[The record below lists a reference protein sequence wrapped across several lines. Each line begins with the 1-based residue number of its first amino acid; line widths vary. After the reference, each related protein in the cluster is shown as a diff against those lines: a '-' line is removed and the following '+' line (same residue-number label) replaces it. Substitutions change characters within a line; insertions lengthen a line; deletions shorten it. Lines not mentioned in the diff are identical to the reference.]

1 MMQDDQIIYPELVE
15 QSHAYLLSRGVA
27 VSKDVVYRNMIKFHL
42 IDQNGQPTQ
51 KAIREGLVSETNDPN
66 SLALFKARNPLFLPY
81 DDRHFTW
88 VAKLQ
93 EWAADLYVAKDVS
106 KRIIDGR
113 AIGDKQH
120 AQAVL
125 KYLEKQEGD
134 HYQ

>member
-1 MMQDDQIIYPELVE
+1 MKDDHIIYPELVE
-15 QSHAYLLSRGVA
+15 QSHAYLLSRSVD
-27 VSKDVVYRNMIKFHL
+27 VSKDVVYRNMIKCHL
-42 IDQNGQPTQ
+42 IDQNGQPTR
-51 KAIREGLVSETNDPN
+51 KAIDEGLVSEANDPN

-93 EWAADLYVAKDVS
+93 EWAADLFVAKDVS

-113 AIGDKQH
+113 AIGNKHH

-134 HYQ
+134 NHE

>member
-1 MMQDDQIIYPELVE
+1 MKDDHIIYPELVE
-15 QSHAYLLSRGVA
+15 QSHAYLLSRSVD
-27 VSKDVVYRNMIKFHL
+27 VSKDVVYRNMIKCHL
-42 IDQNGQPTQ
+42 IDQNGQPTR
-51 KAIREGLVSETNDPN
+51 KAIDEGLVSEANDPN

-81 DDRHFTW
+81 DDRHFTL

>member
-1 MMQDDQIIYPELVE
+1 MKDDRIIYPELVE
-15 QSHAYLLSRGVA
+15 QSHAYLLSRGVD
-27 VSKDVVYRNMIKFHL
+27 VSKDVVYRNMIKCHL
-42 IDQNGQPTQ
+42 IDQNGQPTR
-51 KAIREGLVSETNDPN
+51 KAIDEGLVSETDKPD

>member
-1 MMQDDQIIYPELVE
+1 MQDDQIIYPELVE
-15 QSHAYLLSRGVA
+15 QSHAYLLSLGVA

-51 KAIREGLVSETNDPN
+51 KAINEGLVSETNDPN
-66 SLALFKARNPLFLPY
+66 SLAVFKAQNPLFLPY
-81 DDRHFTW
+81 DDCHFTW
-88 VAKLQ
+88 VAELQ

-113 AIGDKQH
+113 VVGDKHH

-134 HYQ
+134 NHE